1 MSTGFSLSRL
11 LMVMKSFVAYQFY
24 APGMRRKQLC
34 KCKSHAREKPLLIMH
49 TECISFK
56 QEPVSVKQ
64 GSREYDHSWQLY

>member
-1 MSTGFSLSRL
+1 MSRGFSLARL
-11 LMVMKSFVAYQFY
+11 LMFMKSLLHISFMQLACDANNFVNA
-24 APGMRRKQLC
+24 
-34 KCKSHAREKPLLIMH
+34 KSHAREKPLLIMH

>member
-1 MSTGFSLSRL
+1 MSTGFSLARL
-11 LMVMKSFVAYQFY
+11 LMFMKSFVAYQFL
-24 APGMRRKQLC
+24 QLAC
-34 KCKSHAREKPLLIMH
+34 DANNFVNAKSHAREKPLLIMH